1 MPPDSIAPA
10 SGAPASKAPAG
21 PKAIE
26 RTLFPKP
33 VAPRRPEG
41 PKFLRNAWYVAMFAS
56 DLPEGKI
63 VHQTILNEPIAFWR
77 REDGGIAAI
86 RDVCPH
92 RFVPLSMGTL
102 QPGDRVQCI
111 YHGLEFGAD
120 GQCVKNPHGSRK
132 ISNCL
137 HLPHYAVVEKHTL
150 LWIWMGAAEPDASKI
165 PDYSC
170 LDGRP
175 GLLVTRPG
183 YLNVKADYR
192 LLVDNLLDLSHVSY
206 THAGILGNDD
216 IVRAEVVVEQKGDV
230 VTVSRNVPN
239 AETPGIHR
247 LIRPDAFEKGD
258 QLNEISWFAPSNLF
272 LETGVMPIGGER
284 YGGAGYFALHF
295 LTPETARTTH
305 YRYSAAIWG
314 VTEADDRERGVRD
327 TVYRMRTFAFA
338 DQDVP
343 VIEAQQVAMDN
354 LPDEPAPQLLSVDA
368 GPNRYQKILDR
379 LVAEEG

>member
-1 MPPDSIAPA
+1 MPPDSSAPA
-10 SGAPASKAPAG
+10 SSEQTG

-26 RTLFPKP
+26 RTVFPRRL
-33 VAPRRPEG
+33 APRRPEE

-56 DLPEGKI
+56 DLPEEKI

-77 REDGGIAAI
+77 REDGGVAAI

-102 QPGDRVQCI
+102 KPHDRVQCI

-120 GQCVKNPHGSRK
+120 GQCLKNPHGSK
-132 ISNCL
+132 KVSNGL
-137 HLPHYAVVEKHTL
+137 HLPHWTVVEKHTL
-150 LWIWMGAAEPDASKI
+150 LWIWMGEREPDLSKI
-165 PDYSC
+165 PDYGC

-183 YLNVKADYR
+183 YLNVRADYR

-206 THAGILGNDD
+206 THAGILGNAD
-216 IVRAEVVVEQKGDV
+216 IVRAEVLVEQTGDV

-247 LIRPDAFEKGD
+247 LIRPDAFETGD
-258 QLNEISWFAPSNLF
+258 QLNEISWFAPSNLL

-314 VTEADDRERGVRD
+314 VTEADDRARGVRD

-338 DQDVP
+338 EQDVP
-343 VIEAQQVAMDN
+343 VIEAQQAAMDHA
-354 LPDEPAPQLLSVDA
+354 DAAPVPQPFSVDA
-368 GPNRYQKILDR
+368 GPLRYQKILER
-379 LVAEEG
+379 LIAEEG